1 MHKKSIILA
10 AILMALAAGLATTA
24 FAQHRGMGFGRN
36 NGWMLKHMT
45 KQLNLTDAQQ
55 TQIKG
60 IMADEKTKIKPMMQQ
75 LRQNQQAEDANVN
88 GSFDENQAR
97 AFASKQAQLMTDLI
111 VEKERMRSQVYAVL
125 TPEQRQKALQ
135 LMQERQQHRQERMSK
150 EASRTKTAIKV
161 GSLSSLQRLGG
172 SNAALFLLDSLLSIF
187 RPPGPLP
194 DPR

>member
-24 FAQHRGMGFGRN
+24 FAQHRGMGFGRHN
-36 NGWMLKHMT
+36 DWMLKHMA
-45 KQLNLTDAQQ
+45 KQLNLTAAQQ

-75 LRQNQQAEDANVN
+75 LRQNEQAEYANVN
-88 GSFDENQAR
+88 GSFNENQAR
-97 AFASKQAQLMTDLI
+97 IFANKQAQLMTDLI

-135 LMQERQQHRQERMSK
+135 LMQERQQHRQERMNMKKQAEQKQQSK
-150 EASRTKTAIKV
+150 
-161 GSLSSLQRLGG
+161 
-172 SNAALFLLDSLLSIF
+172 
-187 RPPGPLP
+187 
-194 DPR
+194 

>member
-10 AILMALAAGLATTA
+10 AILMALAAGLAATA
-24 FAQHRGMGFGRN
+24 SAQHRGMGFGRN

-60 IMADEKTKIKPMMQQ
+60 IMSGEKTKIKPMMQQ
-75 LRQNQQAEDANVN
+75 LRQNQQAEDANIN

-97 AFASKQAQLMTDLI
+97 TFASKQAQLMTDLI

-150 EASRTKTAIKV
+150 KQAEQQQSK
-161 GSLSSLQRLGG
+161 
-172 SNAALFLLDSLLSIF
+172 
-187 RPPGPLP
+187 
-194 DPR
+194 

>member
-1 MHKKSIILA
+1 MHKKSIILIA
-10 AILMALAAGLATTA
+10 LLMALAAGLATTA

-45 KQLNLTDAQQ
+45 KQLNLTEAQQ

-75 LRQNQQAEDANVN
+75 LRQNEQAENTNVN

-97 AFASKQAQLMTDLI
+97 AFANKQAQLMTDLI

-135 LMQERQQHRQERMSK
+135 LMQERQQHRQERMSMK
-150 EASRTKTAIKV
+150 KQAEQQQSK
-161 GSLSSLQRLGG
+161 
-172 SNAALFLLDSLLSIF
+172 
-187 RPPGPLP
+187 
-194 DPR
+194 

>member
-24 FAQHRGMGFGRN
+24 FGQHRGMGFGRN
-36 NGWMLKHMT
+36 NGWMLKHMA
-45 KQLNLTDAQQ
+45 KQLNLTEAQQ

-97 AFASKQAQLMTDLI
+97 TFANKQAQLMTDLI

-135 LMQERQQHRQERMSK
+135 LMQERQQHRQERMSMK
-150 EASRTKTAIKV
+150 KQAEQKQQSK
-161 GSLSSLQRLGG
+161 
-172 SNAALFLLDSLLSIF
+172 
-187 RPPGPLP
+187 
-194 DPR
+194 

>member
-1 MHKKSIILA
+1 MYKKSIILA

-36 NGWMLKHMT
+36 NGWMLKHMAR
-45 KQLNLTDAQQ
+45 QLSLTEAQQ

-75 LRQNQQAEDANVN
+75 LRQNQKAEDANVI
-88 GSFDENQAR
+88 GSFNENQAR
-97 AFASKQAQLMTDLI
+97 AFANKQAQLMTDLI

-150 EASRTKTAIKV
+150 KQAEQKQQSK
-161 GSLSSLQRLGG
+161 
-172 SNAALFLLDSLLSIF
+172 
-187 RPPGPLP
+187 
-194 DPR
+194 

>member
-1 MHKKSIILA
+1 MHKKSIIFA

-24 FAQHRGMGFGRN
+24 FGQHRGMGFGRN

-45 KQLNLTDAQQ
+45 KQLNLTEAQQ

-75 LRQNQQAEDANVN
+75 LRQNQKAEDANVN

-97 AFASKQAQLMTDLI
+97 TFASKQAQLMTDLI

-135 LMQERQQHRQERMSK
+135 LMQERQQHRQERMSMK
-150 EASRTKTAIKV
+150 KQAEQKQQSK
-161 GSLSSLQRLGG
+161 
-172 SNAALFLLDSLLSIF
+172 
-187 RPPGPLP
+187 
-194 DPR
+194 

>member
-24 FAQHRGMGFGRN
+24 FAQRRGMGFGRN

-45 KQLNLTDAQQ
+45 KQLNLTEAQQ

-60 IMADEKTKIKPMMQQ
+60 IMVGEKTRIKPMMQQ

-97 AFASKQAQLMTDLI
+97 AFANKQAQLMTDLI

-150 EASRTKTAIKV
+150 KQTEQQQQSK
-161 GSLSSLQRLGG
+161 
-172 SNAALFLLDSLLSIF
+172 
-187 RPPGPLP
+187 
-194 DPR
+194 